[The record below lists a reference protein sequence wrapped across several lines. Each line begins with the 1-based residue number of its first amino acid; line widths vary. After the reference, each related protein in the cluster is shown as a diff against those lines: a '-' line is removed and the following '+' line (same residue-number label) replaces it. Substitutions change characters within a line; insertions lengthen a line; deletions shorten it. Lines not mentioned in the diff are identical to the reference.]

1 MGWLQW
7 GQGCTSSVKRSAQLH
22 TMLSGTWNPLASPC
36 DGGGCATIR
45 MAGGHVVPLR
55 PDLIT
60 RQRGVAASMGAAAPV
75 ITLQRWFWSVPIGFV
90 VSVLKYTGPTWEQ
103 LVGHDIL
110 NEQNVGSAGLAT
122 VPPKVVKVEEYPD
135 GMAFGGV
142 P

>member
-1 MGWLQW
+1 
-7 GQGCTSSVKRSAQLH
+7 
-22 TMLSGTWNPLASPC
+22 
-36 DGGGCATIR
+36 

-135 GMAFGGV
+135 GMVSGGV